1 MLLWPVH
8 PSLNCQKPGANWPR
22 AGSNVILSAISTRA
36 PRSSWIAS
44 LTSQPILTPT
54 DALAQCLEET
64 AQNLRGRGAQ
74 AQSQPTHPATVKFY
88 LSKYRDAIR
97 QIDPNYLVLCPRK
110 TRSGQ
115 HFSYLALPPMR
126 RSARVQRAYLILV
139 TFMLPYLIVVLRR
152 RRFWYIPPIDNG
164 SRNRLRAFSVE
175 PRLRALR
182 RISGYHRK
190 RNFFTTR
197 SVSKFTHSIDARYKR
212 HRFRAAVMFYRLH
225 ELWLVDSELR
235 LEH

>member
-1 MLLWPVH
+1 MAGTPKSELPEAWRELATR
-8 PSLNCQKPGANWPR
+8 GAKRDPLRNLDAR
-22 AGSNVILSAISTRA
+22 AKVFLDRIAHLSADLDSHGRTRA
-36 PRSSWIAS
+36 N
-44 LTSQPILTPT
+44 
-54 DALAQCLEET
+54 ALKNCAE
-64 AQNLRGRGAQ
+64 
-74 AQSQPTHPATVKFY
+74 
-88 LSKYRDAIR
+88 
-97 QIDPNYLVLCPRK
+97 
-110 TRSGQ
+110 
-115 HFSYLALPPMR
+115 
-126 RSARVQRAYLILV
+126 SARPRLKASPHPGHGQVLPFKVPRRHPPDRPKLPGLVPQKNALRPALQLPCASPDAQIGAGATAYLILV

-182 RISGYHRK
+182 HISGYQRK